1 MSQVKGE
8 MADLAWFLGRA
19 DFQQCLN
26 LGNMISFKK
35 KILKNYIASA
45 LWGGKKLPKDVQ
57 QIICDLCSIFI
68 TLYPVLAPGKHSAKM
83 VCY

>member
-35 KILKNYIASA
+35 NLGKWYCKCFVLKKK
-45 LWGGKKLPKDVQ
+45 KKLPKDVK
-57 QIICDLCSIFI
+57 QILCGLS
-68 TLYPVLAPGKHSAKM
+68 L
-83 VCY
+83 